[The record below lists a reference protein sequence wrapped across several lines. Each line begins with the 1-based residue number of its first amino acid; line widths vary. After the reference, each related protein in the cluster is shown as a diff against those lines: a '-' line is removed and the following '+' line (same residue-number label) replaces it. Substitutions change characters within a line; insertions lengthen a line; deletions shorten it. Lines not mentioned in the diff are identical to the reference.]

1 MHPEGTWRATGT
13 FALVLLL
20 AALLLSGCSQPADN
34 ANTLRRGAG
43 GDPGTLDPALAQD
56 EYAFNVL
63 ADLYE
68 GLVAYGPDGA
78 LRPGVAKHWDV
89 STDGLSYTF
98 TLREDARWSDGE
110 PVTADDFVRS
120 LARARS
126 PETAAPLGFLLDPIA
141 AAEAVDQQTLRI
153 ELGAPTPHF
162 LSVLVLAIALPVRE
176 DGNVG
181 EISNGAFMLDAWRP
195 GELLRVVR
203 NPYYYAASDVAF
215 DAVEYYPINDPA
227 NELTRYRAG
236 ELDITMTVPTASLP
250 RLRAEHAAELRIA
263 PRLAV
268 YYLALDLT
276 EPPLDDPLVRERLS
290 RAIDREALVELL
302 GRGEQPAYGFV
313 PDGLEG
319 YTPARYDWQGEGTSA
334 PGSVPGITLL
344 YDTGD
349 VHEKIALAVASMW
362 QDALGIEVTLEKREW
377 QYFLE
382 SRDLREDWDAMRF
395 AWTGDYA
402 HPGTFLDLFV
412 AGGPMNLPGYASAE
426 YDRLLAAGEY
436 AAAEAR
442 LLADYA
448 VIPLYF
454 YVSKHLVSP
463 AIKGFEDNPLDV
475 HPSRF
480 LSR

>member
-1 MHPEGTWRATGT
+1 MLATRSL
-13 FALVLLL
+13 ALALLF
-20 AALLLSGCSQPADN
+20 AALLLSGCTQPADDGN
-34 ANTLRRGAG
+34 VLRRGNG

-68 GLVAYGPDGA
+68 GLVAYGPNGEI
-78 LRPGVAKHWDV
+78 RPGVAERWDI
-89 STDGLSYTF
+89 SNDGLSYTF
-98 TLREDARWSDGE
+98 TLRADARWSDGQ
-110 PVTADDFVRS
+110 PLTANDFVTS
-120 LARARS
+120 LSRAKA
-126 PETAAPLGFLLDPIA
+126 PETAAPLGFLLDT
-141 AAEAVDQQTLRI
+141 VKGVR
-153 ELGAPTPHF
+153 APDDRSLVIDLNAPAPHF
-162 LSVLVLAIALPVRE
+162 LSVLAMAIAMPARE
-176 DGNVG
+176 ENDPGT
-181 EISNGAFMLDAWRP
+181 ISNGAFQLDKWRP
-195 GELLRVVR
+195 GELLRIVR
-203 NPYYYAASDVAF
+203 NPYYYAAADVTF

-236 ELDITMTVPTASLP
+236 ELDITMTVPTASLE
-250 RLRAEHAAELRIA
+250 RLREEHADELRIA

-276 EPPLDDPLVRERLS
+276 EPPLDDPAVREQLS
-290 RAIDREALVELL
+290 RAIDRETLVELL

-313 PDGLEG
+313 PNGLQG
-319 YTPARYDWQGEGTSA
+319 YAPARYDWQARLEPTLDDQL
-334 PGSVPGITLL
+334 SVTLL

-362 QDALGIEVTLEKREW
+362 QDALGIEVILEKREW

-382 SRDLREDWDAMRF
+382 SRELRQDWDVMRF

-402 HPGTFLDLFV
+402 HPSTFLDLFLSRS
-412 AGGPMNLPGYASAE
+412 PMNLPRYANPAFERLMSNGAYADAE
-426 YDRLLAAGEY
+426 REMLD
-436 AAAEAR
+436 
-442 LLADYA
+442 DYP

-463 AIKGFEDNPLDV
+463 AIQGFEDNPLDV

>member
-1 MHPEGTWRATGT
+1 
-13 FALVLLL
+13 V
-20 AALLLSGCSQPADN
+20 LLLSGCAQPADDT
-34 ANTLRRGAG
+34 NTLRRGAG

-68 GLVAYGPDGA
+68 GLVAYGPDGT
-78 LRPGVAKHWDV
+78 LRPGAAERWEV
-89 STDGLSYTF
+89 SADGLTWTF
-98 TLREDARWSDGE
+98 ALRDGARWSDGE
-110 PVTADDFVRS
+110 PVEADDFARS
-120 LARARS
+120 LARAQS
-126 PETAAPLGFLLDPIA
+126 PETAAPLGFLLDTVA
-141 AAEAVDQQTLRI
+141 AAVAVDQRTLRI
-153 ELGAPTPHF
+153 ELRTPMPHF
-162 LSVLVLAIALPVRE
+162 LSVLALAIALPVRE
-176 DGNVG
+176 GGDIA
-181 EISNGAFMLDAWRP
+181 EISNGAFRLDAWRP

-203 NPYYYAASDVAF
+203 NPHYHAASEVAF

-236 ELDITMTVPTASLP
+236 ELDITMTVPIASLP
-250 RLRAEHAAELRIA
+250 RLRTEHAAELRIA

-276 EPPLDDPLVRERLS
+276 EPPLDDPALRKRLS
-290 RAIDREALVELL
+290 RAIDREALVALL

-319 YTPARYDWQGEGTSA
+319 YTPARYDWQGEGAT
-334 PGSVPGITLL
+334 PTGIDPGITLL

-349 VHEKIALAVASMW
+349 IHEKIALAVSSMW

-402 HPGTFLDLFV
+402 HPGTFLDLFLT
-412 AGGPMNLPGYASAE
+412 GGQMNLPGYESAE
-426 YDRLLAAGEY
+426 YDRLLAAGDY
-436 AAAEAR
+436 AAAESQ
-442 LLADYA
+442 LLDDYA

-463 AIKGFEDNPLDV
+463 EIKGFEDNPLDV